1 MDLLLPCLY
10 AFLASFAFGLVSELH
25 SWKYLL
31 AAGFTG
37 CVGWLVYL
45 LLADSTTVPR
55 FFVATIVVAVISEIF
70 ARIFKAPATVFLV
83 VGIIPLVP
91 GGGIYYTMEALIN
104 GEMATFMQKGMETA
118 ASAGAIAVGCSLVS
132 SVARIITVY
141 RRRRREERRR
151 ASEKKV

>member
-1 MDLLLPCLY
+1 MDLFLPCVY
-10 AFLASFAFGLVSELH
+10 AFLASFAFGMISELH

-31 AAGFTG
+31 SSAATG
-37 CVGWLVYL
+37 CVGWFFYL
-45 LLADSTTVPR
+45 LLADHGSVMR
-55 FFVATIVVAVISEIF
+55 FLVATIVVAIMSETF

-104 GEMATFMQKGMETA
+104 GDMALFVRKGLETA

-132 SVARIITVY
+132 SVARIITVW
-141 RRRRREERRR
+141 RRHRLAARKA
-151 ASEKKV
+151 ASK

>member
-10 AFLASFAFGLVSELH
+10 AFLASIAFGLVSELH

-45 LLADSTTVPR
+45 LMSDYSTVPR
-55 FFVATIVVAVISEIF
+55 FFAATIIAATISEIF

-104 GEMATFMQKGMETA
+104 GDMATFVHKGMETA

-132 SVARIITVY
+132 SMARIITVSH
-141 RRRRREERRR
+141 RHRREARR
-151 ASEKKV
+151 AGSQK